1 MSNKPRIAV
10 LGTGIMGQPMACNL
24 AAAGFDTA
32 AWNRSETRYQALTEA
47 GVQVMSSPA
56 DAVRDRDAVVVML
69 SSGPVCE
76 EILFGDFH
84 EPAQDC
90 QGAVHAMKP
99 GALLI
104 VMSSIGRNEAIDLA
118 ARSQAQ
124 GLQWLDAP
132 VSGGEK
138 GAIEGSLS
146 IMAGGTEDAFE
157 RATPILA
164 AMGRPVHIGPAG
176 TGALAKLVNQ
186 LTVATTIAAVSE
198 AMTLAEVG
206 GADPARVR
214 EAMLGGFAASCIL
227 EQHGQRMLERNF
239 TPGGPSKH
247 QLKDTRSACDAANEL
262 GLDLPLLKLT
272 DQLFSDLVDHDGGD
286 LDHSALLLEI
296 RRRNGLDDYITWQS
310 NSSS

>member
-1 MSNKPRIAV
+1 MTLKPRIAL
-10 LGTGIMGQPMACNL
+10 LGTGIMGCPMARNL

-32 AWNRSETRYQALTEA
+32 AWNRSDTRHQALAEA
-47 GVQVMSSPA
+47 GIHVMPTPA
-56 DAVRDRDAVVVML
+56 DAVRDRDVVIVML
-69 SSGPVCE
+69 SSGPVCK

-84 EPAQDC
+84 KPAQGC

-118 ARSQAQ
+118 AHSQTL
-124 GLQWLDAP
+124 GLEWLDAP

-138 GAIEGSLS
+138 GAIEGTLS
-146 IMAGGTEDAFE
+146 IMAGGTTEAFE
-157 RATPILA
+157 RAIPILA

-227 EQHGQRMLERNF
+227 EQHGQRMLDRNF
-239 TPGGPSKH
+239 TPGGPSRH
-247 QLKDTRSACDAANEL
+247 QLKDTRAACDVANEL
-262 GLDLPLLKLT
+262 GLELPLLKLT
-272 DQLFSDLVDHDGGD
+272 DQLFSDLVDAGGGD
-286 LDHSALLLEI
+286 LDHSALLLEV
-296 RRRNGLDDYITWQS
+296 RRRNRLDQEVLKKPDS
-310 NSSS
+310 